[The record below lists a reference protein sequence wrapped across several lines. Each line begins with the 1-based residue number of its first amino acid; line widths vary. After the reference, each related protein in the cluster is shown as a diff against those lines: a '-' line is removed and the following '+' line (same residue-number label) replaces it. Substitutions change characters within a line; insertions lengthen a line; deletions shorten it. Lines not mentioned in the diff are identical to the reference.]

1 MIYSIGLTMRNIYRL
16 FPLSFKVGESYPTRN
31 SFEKYYVTLVV
42 IKNFNA
48 LMENQPFFGHPVKSK
63 QETYKNL
70 KCQET
75 MIIKHEIY

>member
-1 MIYSIGLTMRNIYRL
+1 M
-16 FPLSFKVGESYPTRN
+16 
-31 SFEKYYVTLVV
+31 TLVV

-75 MIIKHEIY
+75 MIIKLEIY